1 LTENASSTAPLK
13 DALDASDEEGAVVA
27 LARAL
32 KGGATVEDIERT
44 IIRAMAED
52 GEELH
57 SMIYVSA
64 AFDLAAGLGPE
75 AGKYPLAAAAVQI
88 ARQPKD
94 SRVYERVEEAREAAA
109 GGGGS
114 HSMGEVE
121 RRLADALD
129 ERSVPRAVEAAV
141 ALHRLG
147 REASFVVNLFAKW
160 AARPE
165 VIEKP
170 EGYVTHLPLQIDAAL
185 NLLHYTRD
193 EEEADLLLG
202 HLAFCQIELA
212 RRYRTRRIA
221 AEPSGDLAK
230 GGALAALRTAIQGQ
244 RLAELHGLVAAA
256 STGAG
261 SVEDTGR
268 VVMRCA
274 LEASEGLGHRF
285 TLADAAR
292 RIARELHPA
301 VGRAILLNAALSV
314 AHGYSGPRRLL
325 ELRDLP
331 HATPGGRDYSGR
343 LLVGITSGNLAEA
356 HAALRGSFESGT
368 APRTIALSFL
378 DAASHLDTHKLHT
391 DHGFILTQAAWRAIA
406 DGSFAEAAVPLL
418 ADLAARLCKEP
429 KDHELIQR
437 VEDAWQDA
445 PQAVT

>member
-1 LTENASSTAPLK
+1 MSENARATKPLK
-13 DALDASDEEGAVVA
+13 DALDASDEEGCVVA

-32 KGGATVEDIERT
+32 KSGATVESVERT
-44 IIRAMAED
+44 ILRAMAED

-75 AGKYPLAAAAVQI
+75 AGKYQLAAAALQI

-94 SRVYERVEEAREAAA
+94 SRVYERVEEARRMAAE
-109 GGGGS
+109 GRSS

-121 RRLADALD
+121 RHLSEALD
-129 ERSVPRAVEAAV
+129 LRDVPRAVEAAI

-170 EGYVTHLPLQIDAAL
+170 AGYVTHLPLQIDAAL
-185 NLLHYTRD
+185 NLLRHLRD
-193 EEEADLLLG
+193 EEEVDLLLG

-212 RRYRTRRIA
+212 RRYQSRRVA
-221 AEPSGDLAK
+221 ADPSP
-230 GGALAALRTAIQGQ
+230 ALSTADALSALGTAIHER
-244 RLAELHGLVAAA
+244 RLGPLHGLIAAA
-256 STGAG
+256 STGGG

-274 LEASEGLGHRF
+274 LESAEGLGHRF

-292 RIARELHPA
+292 RIARKLHPA
-301 VGRAILLNAALSV
+301 VGRAMLHTAALSV
-314 AHGYSGPRRLL
+314 AHGYNGPRRLL

-343 LLVGITSGNLAEA
+343 LLVGIASGNLAEA

-368 APRTIALSFL
+368 PPRSIALSFL

-406 DGSFAEAAVPLL
+406 DGSFAGEAVPLL
-418 ADLAARLCKEP
+418 ADLAVKLCKAP

-445 PQAVT
+445 PQAVH